1 MLSYSLSSLSGA
13 RKLLLAEFNQLIP
26 LIGLMKYNIP
36 FSIVIDGITDASVK
50 QRFISKYDNLAIF
63 DLIAPKELKIN
74 FGISCIFN
82 TDKSCKH
89 DFQST

>member
-1 MLSYSLSSLSGA
+1 MLSYSLSILSGA
-13 RKLLLAEFNQLIP
+13 RKLILVEFNQLIP

-74 FGISCIFN
+74 VGISCIFN
-82 TDKSCKH
+82 TYTSCKH
-89 DFQST
+89 DFQSP

>member
-1 MLSYSLSSLSGA
+1 
-13 RKLLLAEFNQLIP
+13 
-26 LIGLMKYNIP
+26 MKYNIP

-50 QRFISKYDNLAIF
+50 QRFISKYDNLATF

-74 FGISCIFN
+74 FGISCIFS
-82 TDKSCKH
+82 TDKSCQH